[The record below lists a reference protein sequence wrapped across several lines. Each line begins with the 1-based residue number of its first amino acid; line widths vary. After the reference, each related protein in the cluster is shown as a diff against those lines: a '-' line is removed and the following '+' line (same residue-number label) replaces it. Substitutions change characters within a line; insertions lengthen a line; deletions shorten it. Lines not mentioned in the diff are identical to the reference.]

1 MDSKSKSIIE
11 NQMTI
16 SEIEKKFSCTTDRA
30 VILFCKAL
38 GIKKPNTDQLEPW
51 SKQKLK
57 NFFKNSQCSQ
67 QKTNKDSVDQNDC
80 SSCSTCN
87 GHCSC

>member
-1 MDSKSKSIIE
+1 MDSKSRLIIE

-16 SEIEKKFSCTTDRA
+16 SEIERKFSCTTDRA

-38 GIKKPNTDQLEPW
+38 GIKKPNTDQLESW

-57 NFFKNSQCSQ
+57 NLSKNSQCSQ
-67 QKTNKDSVDQNDC
+67 QKTHDCSDHQTDC
-80 SSCSTCN
+80 SSCGGCN
-87 GHCSC
+87 GCCSS